1 MVKSGLEEKPDS
13 YDIPRVSQYRLAA
26 HLGSALVLY
35 SASLWTGLSLLLP
48 RHKVCQE
55 SKAQGHVSSE
65 CCGWGVK
72 GDCASGLV
80 SIPDSDLMLCYK
92 SPFL

>member
-35 SASLWTGLSLLLP
+35 SASLWMGLSLLLP
-48 RHKVCQE
+48 RHQVR
-55 SKAQGHVSSE
+55 SGVLGVRAQHSVNTEGCVD
-65 CCGWGVK
+65 K
-72 GDCASGLV
+72 GIVWRIILASIL
-80 SIPDSDLMLCYK
+80 SYL
-92 SPFL
+92 FL